1 MPPSPFR
8 RARQRIS
15 KGTPMDQLIVC
26 DTTLRDG
33 EQAPGCHLGSAD
45 KLQVAWQLQRLGV
58 DIIEAGFPASSPGEL
73 EAVRQIAQTVGQ
85 EAPEISGFARCVEKD
100 IDQCWEAVR
109 PAKRPRLHLF
119 LATSDI
125 HLQHKL
131 RMTREDALSRA
142 VQSVRYAKAL
152 CSNVQF
158 SPEDASRTDR
168 DYLATVLEAVID
180 AGATTINIPDTVGYA
195 IPEEFAELITF
206 LFGRVRH
213 IGQAVVSV
221 HCHDDLGLSVA
232 NALSAVRVGARQV
245 ECTINGIGERAGNS
259 ALEEIVMAVRT
270 RPGIF
275 HLRTGIQTRELAKT
289 SRLVSTLMGMTVQAN
304 KAIIGANAFAHASGV
319 HQDGMLKNPLT
330 YEILKPE
337 DVGVEESKLLLTAR
351 SGRVAVAKRL
361 AQLGHAL
368 DADALAGFF
377 ERFKTLADKKRYV
390 YDDDLLSLIDE
401 QQRRATEQ
409 FTLVRLQY
417 ASGSEMISMATVCI
431 RVEGVERQEAATGDG
446 PVAAVYLA

>member
-1 MPPSPFR
+1 
-8 RARQRIS
+8 
-15 KGTPMDQLIVC
+15 
-26 DTTLRDG
+26 
-33 EQAPGCHLGSAD
+33 
-45 KLQVAWQLQRLGV
+45 
-58 DIIEAGFPASSPGEL
+58 
-73 EAVRQIAQTVGQ
+73 
-85 EAPEISGFARCVEKD
+85 
-100 IDQCWEAVR
+100 
-109 PAKRPRLHLF
+109 
-119 LATSDI
+119 
-125 HLQHKL
+125 
-131 RMTREDALSRA
+131 MTREEALSRA

-158 SPEDASRTDR
+158 SPEDASRTDW
-168 DYLATVLEAVID
+168 DYLATVMEAVID

-195 IPEEFAELITF
+195 IPEEFAKLITF
-206 LFGRVRH
+206 LFQRVRN

-232 NALSAVRVGARQV
+232 NALSAVQVGARQV

-275 HLRTGIQTRELAKT
+275 NVRTGIETRELAKT

-351 SGRVAVAKRL
+351 SGRRCGWL
-361 AQLGHAL
+361 NG
-368 DADALAGFF
+368 
-377 ERFKTLADKKRYV
+377 
-390 YDDDLLSLIDE
+390 S
-401 QQRRATEQ
+401 
-409 FTLVRLQY
+409 VR
-417 ASGSEMISMATVCI
+417 
-431 RVEGVERQEAATGDG
+431 
-446 PVAAVYLA
+446 

>member
-1 MPPSPFR
+1 MSPSPFR

-15 KGTPMDQLIVC
+15 KGDTMDQLIIC

-33 EQAPGCHLGSAD
+33 EQAPGCHLGPAE
-45 KLQVAWQLQRLGV
+45 KLQVAWQPQRLGV
-58 DIIEAGFPASSPGEL
+58 DIIEAGFPASSPAEL
-73 EAVRQIAQTVGQ
+73 
-85 EAPEISGFARCVEKD
+85 
-100 IDQCWEAVR
+100 
-109 PAKRPRLHLF
+109 RPRLHLF

-131 RMTREDALSRA
+131 RMTREEALSRA
-142 VQSVRYAKAL
+142 VHSVRYAKAL

-168 DYLATVLEAVID
+168 EYLAAVLDAVID

-195 IPEEFAELITF
+195 IPEEFAQLITF
-206 LFGRVRH
+206 LFRRVRH

-232 NALSAVRVGARQV
+232 NALSAVQVGARQV

-275 HLRTGIQTRELAKT
+275 HLRTGIETRELAKT

-304 KAIIGANAFAHASGV
+304 KAIIGSNAFAHASGV

-337 DVGVEESKLLLTAR
+337 DVGVEESTLVLTAR

-361 AQLGHAL
+361 VQLGHAL

-401 QQRRATEQ
+401 QQRRSTEQ
-409 FTLVRLQY
+409 FTLVRKQYRLQALTGGKEAQGEVTVQLDADGLTVFGKGVATDVVE
-417 ASGSEMISMATVCI
+417 ASAKAYMHALNKLW
-431 RVEGVERQEAATGDG
+431 EART
-446 PVAAVYLA
+446 

>member
-1 MPPSPFR
+1 
-8 RARQRIS
+8 
-15 KGTPMDQLIVC
+15 
-26 DTTLRDG
+26 
-33 EQAPGCHLGSAD
+33 
-45 KLQVAWQLQRLGV
+45 
-58 DIIEAGFPASSPGEL
+58 
-73 EAVRQIAQTVGQ
+73 
-85 EAPEISGFARCVEKD
+85 
-100 IDQCWEAVR
+100 
-109 PAKRPRLHLF
+109 
-119 LATSDI
+119 
-125 HLQHKL
+125 
-131 RMTREDALSRA
+131 
-142 VQSVRYAKAL
+142 
-152 CSNVQF
+152 
-158 SPEDASRTDR
+158 
-168 DYLATVLEAVID
+168 
-180 AGATTINIPDTVGYA
+180 
-195 IPEEFAELITF
+195 
-206 LFGRVRH
+206 
-213 IGQAVVSV
+213 VVSV

-232 NALSAVRVGARQV
+232 NALSAVQVGARQV

-275 HLRTGIQTRELAKT
+275 NVRTGIETRELAKT

-361 AQLGHAL
+361 GQLGHAL
-368 DADALAGFF
+368 DAGALAGYF

-409 FTLVRLQY
+409 FTLIRLYY
-417 ASGSEMISMATVCI
+417 AAGSDMISMATVCV
-431 RVEGVERQEAATGDG
+431 RTEGIDHQEAATGDG
-446 PVAAVYLA
+446 PVAAVYLALDRITRLKPMLKQYRLQALTGGKEAQGEVTVQLDANGLTVFGKGVAPDVVEASAKAYINALNKLWEARTGAH